1 MPTYYSQFNFSKIPV
16 LGLVPESSASA
27 PASPVAGQLWTDT
40 SLTPPLVKIY
50 DGSAWHPYNETP
62 DASITDA
69 KVATGAAIALSKLAT
84 NPLARANHTGTQTAS
99 TISDFDTQ
107 VRTTRLDQMAAS
119 AADLNLGGFKA
130 TNAAAPV
137 NGGDLV
143 NKTYADNLRA
153 GISVKDPVRVVAAS
167 NVNLASPGATIDGV
181 TMAVGNRFLA
191 ANQTTASQ
199 NGIYDY
205 KGPSTAAV
213 RSYDA
218 ANAAAVPD
226 GAVVAVAEGTSASQ
240 QWIQTADTT
249 SNPQW
254 WSTFSMGGQSYTA
267 GNGLQLVGSAF
278 SLVSPVSV
286 ANGGTGASTAAAART
301 ALGVGGGY
309 STTVLNSA
317 FTPGTPVTITHNLNT
332 NYVGAFFIAKS
343 TGKNIQLDWTRTSA
357 NAITATADITIGD
370 DVDILVVGY

>member
-40 SLTPPLVKIY
+40 SQSPPLVKIY
-50 DGSAWHPYNETP
+50 DGTSWHPYNETP
-62 DASITDA
+62 DASITNV
-69 KVATGAAIALSKLAT
+69 KIATGAAIDLAKLAV
-84 NPLARANHTGTQTAS
+84 NPLARANHTGTQLAS
-99 TISDFDTQ
+99 TVSDFDTQ
-107 VRTTRLDQMAAS
+107 VRTTRLDQMAPS

-130 TNAAAPV
+130 TNAAAPI

-153 GISVKDPVRVVAAS
+153 GISVKDPVRVVTTS
-167 NVNLASPGATIDGV
+167 NVNLAAPGTTIDGV

-191 ANQTTASQ
+191 ANQTTAAQ

-205 KGPSTAAV
+205 KGASTPAV

-218 ANAAAVPD
+218 ATAAAVPD
-226 GAVVAVAEGTSASQ
+226 GSVVAVAEGTSQSQ

-267 GNGLQLVGSAF
+267 GNGLQLIGSAF
-278 SLVSPVSV
+278 SLVAPVTI
-286 ANGGTGASTAAAART
+286 ANGGTGGTTAAAART
-301 ALGVGGGY
+301 ALGVGSGY
-309 STTVLNSA
+309 STTLLNA
-317 FTPGTPVTITHNLNT
+317 NITPGTPVTVTHNLNT
-332 NYVGAFFIAKS
+332 NFVGVFFIAKT
-343 TGKNIQLDWTRTSA
+343 TGKNIQIDWKRTSA
-357 NAITATADITIGD
+357 NAIAVTADIAVGD
-370 DVDILVVGY
+370 DVDLLVVGF